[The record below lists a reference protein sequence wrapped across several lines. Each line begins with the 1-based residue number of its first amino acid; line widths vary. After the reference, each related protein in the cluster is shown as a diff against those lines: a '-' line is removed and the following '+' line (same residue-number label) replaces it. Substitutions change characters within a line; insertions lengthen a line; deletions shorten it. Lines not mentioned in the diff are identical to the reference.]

1 VARDGC
7 VMAVRRSVVATLVCM
22 GLGGLSCEISPSGF
36 EDPRPLA
43 ARTLPPVSAAPPA
56 ITAEAP
62 ALAAASI
69 VAGAEAA
76 TAEAAELIPDD
87 EQYIL
92 QDLRSRHTTLSDREL
107 VALARAIV
115 EEATLYDLDP
125 MLVMAVIQ
133 IESAGYHMAVSPVG
147 AMGLMQLL
155 PSTGEEL
162 ARKLG
167 VDWRGPDTLFDPFV
181 NVKLGT
187 AYLRQLADRY
197 QNVNI
202 ALAAYNWGPGR
213 IDRRIRR
220 GASMP
225 VRYTDAVMKALD
237 KRDSRQARSS

>member
-1 VARDGC
+1 MRL
-7 VMAVRRSVVATLVCM
+7 RRSVVISLACM

-36 EDPRPLA
+36 DDRQSLA
-43 ARTLPPVSAAPPA
+43 THSLPAVSAGPPA
-56 ITAEAP
+56 ISAEAP

-76 TAEAAELIPDD
+76 TTEAAELTPDV
-87 EQYIL
+87 EQEIL
-92 QDLRSRHTTLSDREL
+92 QDLRGRHTTLSDREL

-115 EEATLYDLDP
+115 DEATLYELDP

-133 IESAGYHMAVSPVG
+133 VESAGYHMAVSPVG

-167 VDWRGPDTLFDPFV
+167 VEWRGPETLFDPFV

-220 GASMP
+220 GAAMP
-225 VRYTDAVMKALD
+225 VRYTDAIMKALD
-237 KRDSRQARSS
+237 KRDERQARRS